1 MTDTT
6 QNQIIAA
13 LDIGTTKVCALVGRR
28 DAHGKLDILGTGKV
42 ESEGVMRGVVNNIEK
57 TIKAIRGACDQARKT
72 SGVDFDVVHVGI
84 AGQHIK
90 SLQHRGMLVRDNARE
105 EISQKD
111 IDRLI
116 SDMHKL
122 VLPPGDKILHVI
134 PQEYT
139 VDMEQGIVDPI
150 GMSGSRLEANFHI
163 ITGQTMA
170 SNNINRC
177 VERAQLEMASVTLE
191 PIASAAS
198 VLYDE
203 EKRAGIA
210 LVDIGGGTTDITIYK
225 DGIIRHTAVIPFG
238 GNVFTTDIKQGCTVM
253 EEQAE
258 KLKVAYGR
266 AVPNEVVENR
276 LIVIQGL
283 RGREPKEI
291 SERNLALII
300 QARAEEILD
309 HVMWEVRR
317 AGFNGQHD
325 LIGGIVLTGGGSLLK
340 DLDKLTELHTG
351 MNARLGTP
359 IEHLTHGY
367 QEKLTSP
374 IYATG
379 VGLLLQGFADIDA
392 GKVEPVLSR
401 RKEKEALAAA
411 EAKARIADEKN
422 IQERE
427 AAQARFRELQEQR
440 QATQADTADSGWL
453 NNVFKKTKEWFE
465 AEPDQDL

>member
-6 QNQIIAA
+6 QKQQIIAA
-13 LDIGTTKVCALVGRR
+13 LDIGTTKVCALVGKR
-28 DAHGKLDILGTGKV
+28 DEHGRLEILGTGKV
-42 ESEGVMRGVVNNIEK
+42 ESQGVMRGVVNNIEK
-57 TIKAIRGACDQARKT
+57 TIRAISHACDIARQT

-105 EISQKD
+105 EISQRD

-139 VDMEQGIVDPI
+139 VDMEQGIIDPI

-177 VERAQLEMASVTLE
+177 VERAELEMASVTLE

-198 VLYDE
+198 VLYDD
-203 EKRAGIA
+203 EKRAGVA

-238 GNVFTTDIKQGCTVM
+238 GNVFTSDIKQGCTVM

-258 KLKVAYGR
+258 KLKVKYGR
-266 AVPNEVVENR
+266 AVPAEVVENR
-276 LIVIQGL
+276 LVVIPGL
-283 RGREPKEI
+283 RGRDPKEI

-309 HVMWEVRR
+309 HVMWEIRR
-317 AGFNGQHD
+317 AGFNGPE
-325 LIGGIVLTGGGSLLK
+325 LIGGIVMTGGGSLLK

-351 MNARLGTP
+351 MSTRIGTP

-392 GKVEPVLSR
+392 GRIEAVLSR
-401 RKEKEALAAA
+401 RKEKEAAAKAKQAAIAQEDANWKEKEAA
-411 EAKARIADEKN
+411 EQRWK
-422 IQERE
+422 
-427 AAQARFRELQEQR
+427 ELQAKQ
-440 QATQADTADSGWL
+440 QTDDPGSWF

-465 AEPDQDL
+465 HEPDQDL